1 MDKNEALKII
11 VDSFNEET
19 ELEKKEINKDN
30 K

>member
-11 VDSFNEET
+11 VDSFNEAT